1 MAFQYIAS
9 SCILWVTQPHL
20 KKNLYKMLA
29 LLKILNNISVYFKHN
44 CCLLALVLK
53 LTFTLT

>member
-1 MAFQYIAS
+1 MALQRTAS
-9 SCILWVTQPHL
+9 SCILWVTQPQL

-44 CCLLALVLK
+44 YCLLALVLK
-53 LTFTLT
+53 LMFTLT